1 MRLCGSVTQFMNTD
15 TVLLVSGIIED
26 RKDQVVQGLL
36 DAGLEIVEQRQ
47 ENDWCAM
54 ACKLKEG

>member
-1 MRLCGSVTQFMNTD
+1 MNTD